1 MPTTLTHEAGATFRL
16 DVGGTLH
23 KADMDALASACW
35 LARLPERG
43 AVRLLVVL
51 NRFSGWADG
60 ENWNDLSFYSTHG
73 ERIER
78 IAIVAED
85 RWRDQALMF
94 VGAGLRKAPVEFFV
108 PGAISIA
115 REWLAE

>member
-1 MPTTLTHEAGATFRL
+1 MPMTLTPEAGLTFRL

-23 KADMDALASACW
+23 QADMAHWQAVLAG
-35 LARLPERG
+35 EIEQRG
-43 AVRLLVVL
+43 PVRLLVVL
-51 NRFSGWADG
+51 NRFSGWAEG
-60 ENWNDLSFYSTHG
+60 EAWNDLSFYSAYG
-73 ERIER
+73 DRIER

-85 RWRDQALMF
+85 RWRDQAMMF
-94 VGAGLRKAPVEFFV
+94 VAAGLRKAPVEFFV